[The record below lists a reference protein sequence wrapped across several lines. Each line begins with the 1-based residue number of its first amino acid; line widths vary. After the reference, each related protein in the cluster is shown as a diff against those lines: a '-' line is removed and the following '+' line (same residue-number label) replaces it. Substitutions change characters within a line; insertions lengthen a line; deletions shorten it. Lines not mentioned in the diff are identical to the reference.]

1 MAYSNFL
8 RAFVLGFSL
17 LTLAPGCGPRLPSFP
32 PEVHH
37 IKKAWSLC
45 GAYKANHNGKLP
57 KDIDEVKMWALQEG
71 KATEDDFTS
80 RRDKQP
86 YKVMCT
92 PPPMG
97 FILVF
102 EQTGENGKRL
112 VVPHSGSAVEVTEEE
127 FQQMVKSL
135 PKARNVPSQ
144 YRG

>member
-1 MAYSNFL
+1 MTHPPIL
-8 RAFVLGFSL
+8 RAFVLGVGL
-17 LTLAPGCGPRLPSFP
+17 LLLAPGCGPRLPYFP

-45 GAYKANHNGKLP
+45 GAYKANHSGKLP
-57 KDIDEVKMWALQEG
+57 KDIEEVKNWAVQEG
-71 KATEDDFTS
+71 KATEEDFIS
-80 RRDKQP
+80 KRDKQP

-97 FILVF
+97 FILVH

-112 VVPHSGSAVEVTEEE
+112 VVPQSGSAVDVTEEE
-127 FQQMVKSL
+127 FQQMVKGL

-144 YRG
+144 YKG